1 MTTHLFD
8 SLSAPRRPL
17 QMLHR
22 DIGLAKTRVHECCG
36 ESRHTFA
43 VWLAGRMEGTVMWIS
58 PAWQK
63 EKLNPDGMWPFVDP
77 GRFIFVDPRRAEDLL
92 WCIEEALRSGVV
104 PLVVADLPA
113 PPNLTAVR
121 RMHLAAE
128 QGAERTGNPR
138 LGLLVTPGNG
148 GAPGVETRWAMSAAY
163 LGKIPR
169 WHLERR
175 RARTEPVKSW
185 TAIMRAP
192 RTEMEV
198 TPGAPVLTYT
208 PPDVPLKYI

>member
-1 MTTHLFD
+1 
-8 SLSAPRRPL
+8 
-17 QMLHR
+17 
-22 DIGLAKTRVHECCG
+22 
-36 ESRHTFA
+36 
-43 VWLAGRMEGTVMWIS
+43 
-58 PAWQK
+58 
-63 EKLNPDGMWPFVDP
+63 
-77 GRFIFVDPRRAEDLL
+77 
-92 WCIEEALRSGVV
+92 
-104 PLVVADLPA
+104 
-113 PPNLTAVR
+113 
-121 RMHLAAE
+121 
-128 QGAERTGNPR
+128 
-138 LGLLVTPGNG
+138 
-148 GAPGVETRWAMSAAY
+148 MSAAY